1 MSIEKLESELRKV
14 TAERDAL
21 KARNAQINNKWA
33 CISEMYA
40 CGGARVIPDVLH
52 AIDLPPE
59 FFGADESVGKVL
71 EMVRKSRLK
80 EAA

>member
-1 MSIEKLESELRKV
+1 MSIEKLESELKKV
-14 TAERDAL
+14 TSERDAL

-40 CGGARVIPDVLH
+40 CGGPRVIPDVLH
-52 AIDLPPE
+52 SNDLPPE
-59 FFGADESVGKVL
+59 FFGDDESVGETLGK
-71 EMVRKSRLK
+71 VRKSRLK

>member
-1 MSIEKLESELRKV
+1 MSIEKLESELKKV

-40 CGGARVIPDVLH
+40 CGGPRVIPDVLH

-59 FFGADESVGKVL
+59 FLGMTKAW
-71 EMVRKSRLK
+71 VRL
-80 EAA
+80 

>member
-1 MSIEKLESELRKV
+1 MSIEKFESELRKV

-59 FFGADESVGKVL
+59 FFGDDESVGKVL

>member
-1 MSIEKLESELRKV
+1 MSIEKFESELRKV

-40 CGGARVIPDVLH
+40 CGGPRVIPDVLH

-59 FFGADESVGKVL
+59 FFGDDESVGETLGK
-71 EMVRKSRLK
+71 VRKSRLK